1 MQKAELMGQLVD
13 LVGSANPEV
22 VKMLENAPVSEL
34 MKAVQEI
41 QDAGGIVKKAAGGPI
56 RYFKHGGTALEQQAE
71 STSAYEGFIEGDA
84 DTTLGPP
91 GMLPPPPP
99 PPPESLT
106 KYKKYAQDAIKMSQG
121 TIPVN
126 LEYDFDGDGQVTLS
140 DSGSFLRGSTGMMGD
155 DFNFEIANPA
165 RYQQDLME
173 WAETNELD
181 VNNLSPEQIET
192 AKADYATY
200 QTDFDANK
208 VDYYGQPITQTPEIP
223 PEIVLHPDEPIPL
236 PIVTPDPVP
245 PPPPV
250 VPPPVAPPPPPP
262 VPVLP
267 PPPPPIPLPPPLP
280 VVPGPPPPLP
290 VMPGP
295 PPPVLPVM
303 PPPPPSGPGQGELM
317 PFAGN
322 PFAGN
327 MAGTANDPYGITQ
340 ARPTPNPISGPQGGP
355 LRRPYATTQNRY
367 LFGQRQD
374 R

>member
-1 MQKAELMGQLVD
+1 MAEQPLAKYRKYSQDAL
-13 LVGSANPEV
+13 
-22 VKMLENAPVSEL
+22 KMLTG
-34 MKAVQEI
+34 QI
-41 QDAGGIVKKAAGGPI
+41 
-56 RYFKHGGTALEQQAE
+56 
-71 STSAYEGFIEGDA
+71 
-84 DTTLGPP
+84 
-91 GMLPPPPP
+91 
-99 PPPESLT
+99 PE
-106 KYKKYAQDAIKMSQG
+106 
-121 TIPVN
+121 N
-126 LEYDFDGDGQVTLS
+126 LEYDFDGDGQVTLA
-140 DSGSFLRGSTGMMGD
+140 DSSSFLRGSTGMMGD

-245 PPPPV
+245 VLPPPPPPPV
-250 VPPPVAPPPPPP
+250 PIPVPPPPPPPPPVPIPVPPPPPPPPPLPDPVPLPIVTPDPPVAPGPPPPPP

-303 PPPPPSGPGQGELM
+303 PPPPPSGPGQGELT

-327 MAGTANDPYGITQ
+327 MAGTATDPYGITQ